1 MTGSYTYIH
10 ACIHTHTCVYTHI
23 HTYICTYM
31 YMCAYDPGINKQI
44 KIVIKFSII
53 VTPRRPDVCGDW

>member
-1 MTGSYTYIH
+1 MHVY
-10 ACIHTHTCVYTHI
+10 THTCVYTHI
-23 HTYICTYM
+23 HTGICTYM
-31 YMCAYDPGINKQI
+31 YVCAYDPGINKQI